1 MRNRKKFYIILVSL
15 VVLFLAVKFL
25 NSGNDADIATG
36 KVNMVHST
44 GWNKVLAD
52 NVNRNV
58 ITLNVDGNIVNP
70 GQHNIYMDD
79 RMNVM
84 INESVL
90 KGLLSCAVNR
100 NGDSVVLEKGSNR
113 LSFTAG
119 SEYYNINGED
129 KSSSGEAKIVGNDL
143 YIPVTAVGEGL
154 AYDFS
159 WDPLSYTASL
169 TNKKPD
175 EKIYPYRYDY
185 RENNKV
191 LKVRN
196 QGDLGTCWAFAAL
209 TALES
214 SIFPEYD
221 GDFSVDHMTC
231 HNGYNLHQTEGG
243 EYNMAM
249 AYLASWNGPVYE
261 KDDPYGDGKS
271 PDNLAPV
278 FHVQEMQEIESKNF
292 DGIKKAIFLSGGVQS
307 SLYMTI
313 SDADGNSSSAYNA
326 DKNAYC
332 YIGPE
337 KANHDIV
344 IVGWDDSYSAENF
357 STSPEG
363 DGAFICIN
371 SWGEDFGDNGY
382 FYVSYF
388 DSNIGVHN
396 LVYTGV
402 ELVDNYDKIYQT
414 DICGRT
420 GQLGYGRGY
429 AYFANAYTP
438 EEDEIL
444 KAVGFYA
451 TGTDTEYKVYFVD
464 DFEDKDSLR
473 RKTLVAEGSVANA
486 GYYTIKIDEDRFM
499 KAGQKCAVIVY
510 INTPNSIHP
519 IAIEYR
525 ADSATRTVTI
535 DDGEGYI
542 SLEGT
547 YWEHVEETQHCNIC
561 LKMYTD
567 VAGKQEDKR

>member
-1 MRNRKKFYIILVSL
+1 MKNRKKFYIIIIAVIA
-15 VVLFLAVKFL
+15 LFLGIRFWGA
-25 NSGNDADIATG
+25 GNDVDIVAG
-36 KVNMVHST
+36 KVMMVRDA
-44 GWNKVLAD
+44 GWNKALSD

-58 ITLNVDGNIVNP
+58 LTLTVDGNNVDP
-70 GQHNIYMDD
+70 GQKNIYMDEH
-79 RMNVM
+79 MNVM

-100 NGDSVVLEKGSNR
+100 DGNSVTIEKGSNK
-113 LSFTAG
+113 LKFTANSG
-119 SEYYNINGED
+119 YYNVNGED
-129 KSSSGEAKIVGNDL
+129 R
-143 YIPVTAVGEGL
+143 PAVGETVVRGKDL
-154 AYDFS
+154 YVPIYAAGDGISYDFE
-159 WDPLSYTASL
+159 WDPQNYTVSL
-169 TNKKPD
+169 TNRKPD
-175 EKIYPYRYDY
+175 EKIYPYKYDY
-185 RENNKV
+185 RENNKI

-196 QGDLGTCWAFAAL
+196 QGDLGTCWAFASL

-214 SIFPEYD
+214 SIYPEED
-221 GDFSVDHMTC
+221 CEFSVDHMTC
-231 HNGYNLHQTEGG
+231 HNGYNLDQSEGG

-261 KDDPYGDGKS
+261 REDPYGDGVS
-271 PDNLAPV
+271 PDGLKPAV
-278 FHVQEMQEIESKNF
+278 HVQEMQVIESKNF
-292 DGIKKAIFLSGGVQS
+292 DGIKKAIFLYGGVQS
-307 SLYMTI
+307 SLYMSI
-313 SDADGNSSSAYNA
+313 NDADGNDSPAYNSE
-326 DKNAYC
+326 KNAYC

-344 IVGWDDSYSAENF
+344 IVGWDDSYSASNF
-357 STSPEG
+357 ATAPEG
-363 DGAFICIN
+363 DGAFVCVN
-371 SWGEDFGDNGY
+371 SWGEDFGDKGY

-402 ELVDNYDKIYQT
+402 EPVNNYDKIYQT

-438 EEDEIL
+438 EENEML
-444 KAVGFYA
+444 RAVGFYA
-451 TGTDTEYKVYFVD
+451 TGPDTEYKVYFVD
-464 DFEDKDSLR
+464 NFDGKESLKN
-473 RKTLVAEGSVANA
+473 KTLVAEGSVANE
-486 GYYTIKIDEDRFM
+486 GYYTVKVNGDRFM

-525 ADSATRTVTI
+525 ADEATSTVDI

-542 SLEGT
+542 SLEGN

-567 VAGKQEDKR
+567 TAREQETGR

>member
-1 MRNRKKFYIILVSL
+1 MKSRKKFYIILVAL
-15 VVLFLAVKFL
+15 IALFLGIKFFGA
-25 NSGNDADIATG
+25 GNDADIVMG
-36 KVNMVHST
+36 KVNMVQAA
-44 GWNKVLAD
+44 GWNTVLAD

-58 ITLNVDGNIVNP
+58 ITLNIDGNTVDP
-70 GQHNIYMDD
+70 GQRNIYMDEN
-79 RMNVM
+79 MNVM
-84 INESVL
+84 MNESVL

-100 NGDSVVLEKGSNR
+100 DGDSVILEKGSNR
-113 LSFTAG
+113 IKFTAG

-129 KSSSGEAKIVGNDL
+129 KSIPGEVAIIGTNL
-143 YIPVTAVGEGL
+143 YVPVIAAGEGL
-154 AYDFS
+154 SYEFS
-159 WDPLSYTASL
+159 WDSPTYTASL

-185 RENNKV
+185 RENNKI

-214 SIFPEYD
+214 SIYPEYD
-221 GDFSVDHMTC
+221 GNFSVDHMTY
-231 HNGYNLHQTEGG
+231 HNGYNLNQTDGG
-243 EYNMAM
+243 EYNMAI

-261 KDDPYGDGKS
+261 KDDPYGDGES
-271 PDNLAPV
+271 PDGLDPV
-278 FHVQEMQEIESKNF
+278 CHVQEMQIIESKNF
-292 DGIKKAIFLSGGVQS
+292 DGIKKSIFLYGGVQS

-344 IVGWDDSYSAENF
+344 IIGWDDSYPAENF
-357 STSPEG
+357 STVPEG

-402 ELVDNYDKIYQT
+402 EPADNYDKIYQT

-438 EEDEIL
+438 EEDEML
-444 KAVGFYA
+444 RAVGFYA
-451 TGTDTEYKVYFVD
+451 TGADTEYKVYFVD

-486 GYYTIKIDEDRFM
+486 GYYTVKIDSDRFM
-499 KAGQKCAVIVY
+499 KAGKKCAVIVY
-510 INTPNSIHP
+510 INTPNSVHP
-519 IAIEYR
+519 IAIEYC
-525 ADSATRTVTI
+525 ADSATSTVRI

-547 YWEHVEETQHCNIC
+547 YWEHVEDTQHCNIC

-567 VAGKQEDKR
+567 VAGKQEGNK